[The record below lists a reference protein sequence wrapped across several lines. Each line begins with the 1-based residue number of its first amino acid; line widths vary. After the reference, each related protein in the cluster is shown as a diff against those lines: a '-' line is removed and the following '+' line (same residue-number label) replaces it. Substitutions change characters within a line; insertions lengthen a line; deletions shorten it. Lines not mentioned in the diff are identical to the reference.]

1 MNLEEHLVSVSFCP
15 WTIPSGLHPSQ
26 GYFELTIKPHVESF
40 LLNKVSSLLMTLF
53 SFSKP
58 HFVASFVN
66 FL

>member
-1 MNLEEHLVSVSFCP
+1 MAFCP
-15 WTIPSGLHPSQ
+15 WRTPSGLRPSQ
-26 GYFELTIKPHVESF
+26 GHFGLTIKPPEDSF
-40 LLNKVSSLLMTLF
+40 LLNEVSYLEMTLS